1 MVATQEKVYCGSGG
15 RKRVGTIDK
24 PTSLIVMTA
33 RIGILVSE
41 DWKFVLSSC
50 EREGEEGTTEG
61 RTD

>member
-1 MVATQEKVYCGSGG
+1 MVAKQEKVYCSSGG

-50 EREGEEGTTEG
+50 
-61 RTD
+61 